1 VWQTQWEET
10 MQRSLFVCVSVLAIS
25 GCAAPQYAP
34 PAATGPMTPTS
45 YAAGSATNTT
55 TAFDGT
61 YTGASIANRSAH
73 SALPSAGSGS
83 TSCPNYPTP
92 PPVTIAN
99 GLGQLDVLNLRF
111 QGYVTPQGG
120 LAMRSGVGQRFEGQI
135 DPQFVLTGRVIGAC
149 VYDASWRRS

>member
-1 VWQTQWEET
+1 
-10 MQRSLFVCVSVLAIS
+10 MKRSLFCFVSALAVS
-25 GCAAPQYAP
+25 GCTASQYAP
-34 PAATGPMTPTS
+34 PAATGPVTPAS
-45 YAAGSATNTT
+45 YAAGSTANTT

-61 YTGASIANRSAH
+61 YTGVSIANRSRG
-73 SALPSAGSGS
+73 SALPGASEGSA
-83 TSCPNYPTP
+83 SCPNYPTP

-111 QGYVTPQGG
+111 QGYVTPPGA